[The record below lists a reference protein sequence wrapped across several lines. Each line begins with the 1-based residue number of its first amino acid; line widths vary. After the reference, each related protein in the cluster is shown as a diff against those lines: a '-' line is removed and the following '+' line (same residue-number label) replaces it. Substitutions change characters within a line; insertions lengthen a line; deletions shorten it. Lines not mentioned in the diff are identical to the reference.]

1 MVRKVKLSEIGA
13 FAAVLALVANVVFA
27 ATPAMERLP
36 PGSVRPQGWLLKQME
51 LQRDGL
57 TGHAEELY
65 EDIGKSDWLTGGKR
79 GGQFAWEGF
88 LAVHSKDGGEKTI
101 RLRGKAAKVT
111 DLLSGETVA
120 KGADSFT
127 CTFAAPDTRLFALSE
142 EALNK

>member
-1 MVRKVKLSEIGA
+1 MSNARRDNWISC
-13 FAAVLALVANVVFA
+13 
-27 ATPAMERLP
+27 
-36 PGSVRPQGWLLKQME
+36 GS
-51 LQRDGL
+51 
-57 TGHAEELY
+57 
-65 EDIGKSDWLTGGKR
+65 R

-101 RLRGKAAKVT
+101 RFRGEAAKVT

-120 KGADSFT
+120 QGADSLT